1 MLHCK
6 TMSIAKANT
15 HCTNLYT
22 LVDFAVSGADKEV
35 KYLWLVQHSW
45 DYEVY
50 EGHDVVDFSYN
61 VLSRFDINFQVLT
74 SAK

>member
-1 MLHCK
+1 
-6 TMSIAKANT
+6 MSIAKANT

-22 LVDFAVSGADKEV
+22 LVDFAVFGADKEV
-35 KYLWLVQHSW
+35 KSLGLVQRSW
-45 DYEVY
+45 DY
-50 EGHDVVDFSYN
+50 EGHDVVDFNYS